1 MLNYSDQQYAII
13 KSVLGENAY
22 NRLIEDIE
30 GVVKDKTN
38 SISIKILDGGDFLF
52 INTDSIAFINIDK
65 Q

>member
-1 MLNYSDQQYAII
+1 VLKYSDQQYTIV

-22 NRLIEDIE
+22 NKLIEDIE
-30 GVVKDKTN
+30 GVVKDKKD
-38 SISIKILDGGDFLF
+38 SISIKIPDGGDFLF

>member
-13 KSVLGENAY
+13 KSVLGKNAY

-38 SISIKILDGGDFLF
+38 SISIKIPDGGDFLF